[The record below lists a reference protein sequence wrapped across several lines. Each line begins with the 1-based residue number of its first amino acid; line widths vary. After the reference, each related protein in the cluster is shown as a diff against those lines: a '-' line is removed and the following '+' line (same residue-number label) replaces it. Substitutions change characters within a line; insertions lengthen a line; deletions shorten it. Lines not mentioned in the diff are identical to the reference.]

1 MTRVLFIGLQPQTV
15 DFSDPALPPGL
26 DANKIQAGIDLAMR
40 LMAERGWNA
49 EDCMF
54 TPDDA
59 GIGMLNRKLAGGR
72 YDCIVIGGGLRMP
85 PKNLGLFEKVI
96 NAVHKAA
103 PGASIAFNE
112 GPDTTP
118 AAVERWIRR

>member
-1 MTRVLFIGLQPQTV
+1 MTRVLFIGLQPKTV
-15 DFSDPALPPGL
+15 DFTDPSLPPGL

-49 EDCMF
+49 EDCMI

-59 GIGMLNRKLAGGR
+59 GLELLNRKLAGNR

-85 PKNLGLFEKVI
+85 PKNMRLFEKVI

-103 PGASIAFNE
+103 PAASIAFNE

-118 AAVERWIRR
+118 AAVERWLGG